1 MVKFIIIPTS
11 ELLYLITNDATDA
24 IKAVVHAVNTKFR
37 KLQKNNVRNT
47 NKTGQLK
54 QVLELSSVGLRAASG
69 SRTKKCCANKTS
81 KLTGC

>member
-47 NKTGQLK
+47 NKTGQL
-54 QVLELSSVGLRAASG
+54 LELSSVGLRAASG